1 MQAQSAKSIGAL
13 PKLSQQK
20 IAPELCSGVSSIPDK
35 SFLPTSAFDGDCS
48 PSLVSCRS
56 FERWAGRRDGVF
68 VQNLGDSIPRSG
80 VYRTKLPKRLNRS
93 QRVFVWGLARPRNQ
107 RPRQEKDASATGGA
121 TMTRAF
127 RAVSTPKMR
136 EQSSYSSSRACSSN
150 SRLCVEAGKCWYVST
165 AMR

>member
-56 FERWAGRRDGVF
+56 FERRDGVF

-80 VYRTKLPKRLNRS
+80 VNRTKLPKRLNRS

-121 TMTRAF
+121 TIPEHSRHSWRQT
-127 RAVSTPKMR
+127 S
-136 EQSSYSSSRACSSN
+136 ESSRHTHLPERTHLIQGCVSSWE
-150 SRLCVEAGKCWYVST
+150 SVGTYVST